1 MMNYVYLVELD
12 EDTVDS
18 CGINGC
24 LVIASSTEAAIN
36 ICVDNAK
43 PQDIDLWYKS
53 NVTTICES
61 QPCLEERGTQII
73 LTGRAWS

>member
-24 LVIASSTEAAIN
+24 LVIASSTQAAIN

-53 NVTTICES
+53 NVTTICEL
-61 QPCLEERGTQII
+61 QPCLEKRGTQII
-73 LTGRAWS
+73 LTGRAWQ

>member
-18 CGINGC
+18 CGIDGC
-24 LVIASSTEAAIN
+24 LVIASST
-36 ICVDNAK
+36 
-43 PQDIDLWYKS
+43 QIDLWYKS

-61 QPCLEERGTQII
+61 QPCLEKRRLQIKDNG
-73 LTGRAWS
+73 LVNR

>member
-24 LVIASSTEAAIN
+24 LVIASSTQAAIN

-43 PQDIDLWYKS
+43 PSRY
-53 NVTTICES
+53 
-61 QPCLEERGTQII
+61 
-73 LTGRAWS
+73 